1 MTPLKGKVKIQNTHS
16 QRVTKSKRMFSVF
29 VVNQFSKL
37 ARNPSL
43 QVTQFR
49 IATHMAP
56 GFDSNFAVAISAL
69 FGLAHVF
76 TMSSSMLLAC
86 ILLVY

>member
-1 MTPLKGKVKIQNTHS
+1 MVRLKCKGKIQNFYAQKLRN
-16 QRVTKSKRMFSVF
+16 QRVF